1 MFKDRLRQL
10 RKTRS
15 GLTQAKMAKYLG
27 IAKTTYASYEQGN
40 RMPDIEIQ
48 KELADYFNVSLDYLH
63 GRPNDLEAL
72 SMKQIRVASRIIE
85 DFTEYQLSEINT
97 FIEFIKNRPE

>member
-1 MFKDRLRQL
+1 MLKDRLRQL
-10 RKTRS
+10 RKTQS

-48 KELADYFNVSLDYLH
+48 KEIADYFNVSLEYLH
-63 GRPNDLEAL
+63 GRPNDLDTL
-72 SMKQIRVASRIIE
+72 SKKQVSVASRVTE
-85 DFTEYQLSEINT
+85 DLTDYQLTEIIT

>member
-1 MFKDRLRQL
+1 MLKDRLRQL
-10 RKTRS
+10 RKTQS

-48 KELADYFNVSLDYLH
+48 KEIADYFNVSLDYLH
-63 GRPNDLEAL
+63 GRPNDLDTL
-72 SMKQIRVASRIIE
+72 SKKQVSVASRVTE
-85 DFTEYQLSEINT
+85 DLTDYQLTEIIT